1 MYARNVGAIRGR
13 RRRDI
18 RCTPSARPFVLL
30 HGRTNIQGREQM
42 TMSGSEQKLT
52 AEQKELVA
60 IGASVG
66 VGCLPCASYHFKA
79 GQRAGL
85 EAGRILSVV
94 ADAERVSADA
104 TERMSAHVR
113 EELGRQAT
121 AAPAPASA
129 LDGTLAALGAAIG
142 ANSIPNIERHMVAAA
157 ASGLSGAQLAET
169 VMVAQLVQQMAAKG
183 HLEKAERLL
192 ERFGSPSVTVGDDS
206 LCADDCPCHATKE
219 VPHVL

>member
-94 ADAERVSADA
+94 ADAERD
-104 TERMSAHVR
+104 
-113 EELGRQAT
+113 L
-121 AAPAPASA
+121 
-129 LDGTLAALGAAIG
+129 
-142 ANSIPNIERHMVAAA
+142 RHRVVQHPGGDRVAF
-157 ASGLSGAQLAET
+157 G
-169 VMVAQLVQQMAAKG
+169 VVAVEQ
-183 HLEKAERLL
+183 R
-192 ERFGSPSVTVGDDS
+192 VG
-206 LCADDCPCHATKE
+206 
-219 VPHVL
+219 